1 MSNNT
6 FSIDE
11 VEKNVENWSKN
22 IDEVKEGQ
30 LLRGLQSVEK
40 IQDQSNKT
48 TMVKARLYAMI
59 AYARF
64 VRVNELDQ
72 VTLTWLDKAMEVDP
86 RDSLINEVYIRIY
99 FLLLKT
105 PLLPSQFPQIRETDH
120 GNAKKKLANDYL
132 NLANEFFDRA
142 SYFEGIIESLI
153 NAARKLY
160 DDEKIIQFEVLAEL
174 LQQLK
179 KELRTI
185 VKSTEAYS
193 DSVKGIYY
201 SQAQLAE
208 VKKSISEIEALHK
221 KWQTT
226 TGQAEAELGESSV
239 EKSALTE
246 LQKMIG
252 LTEVKER
259 VEKLYHYLMYQKV
272 RKEKGYQ
279 LKDEL
284 SLNMILTGNPGTGK
298 TTLARLLAK
307 IYFELGIL
315 PREEV
320 IEVDRS
326 HLVGGY
332 VGQTE
337 ENTMNVIKQ
346 AVGGV
351 LFIDEAY
358 SLKREDS
365 SGNDYGQTAI
375 DTLVSAMTSSEY
387 AGKFAII
394 LAGYP
399 EEMRQFLWANP
410 GLRSRFPENNHIH
423 LRDYSVA
430 ELIQIA
436 ELVAIDNDFT
446 FSEAAMIELK
456 KRIETEQVDS
466 SFGNARTVKN
476 IVLDAIFQKGSTVGL
491 SEPFHNEDF
500 TILNKEDVSI
510 QRSEDEDSN
519 GITQLDA
526 LVGLQEIKHEVKSL
540 ISFVKVQQLRREK
553 NLPTVPLQLHSVF
566 VGNPGTGKTT
576 VAKIYAK
583 ILKEIGLLK
592 RGHLV
597 VVGRG
602 DLVAGFTG
610 QTALKTKKRI
620 REALGGVLF
629 IDEAYSLVG
638 SQGDFGKE
646 AIETLVDEMTKYH
659 DNLVVILAG
668 YPNEITE
675 LINSNPG
682 LESRFKKYFHF
693 EDYNTDELV
702 EMVRLYA
709 KNYGYTIANNVTSF
723 LQSKLIEQRPT
734 GNGRYA
740 KDLVDVVIQHHSHR
754 IMNKAEELTTTEL
767 TELILQDF
775 KKSL

>member
-1 MSNNT
+1 MST
-6 FSIDE
+6 YAYGIEEIESTI
-11 VEKNVENWSKN
+11 EKCKVTDN
-22 IDEVKEGQ
+22 VKEGK
-30 LLRGLQSVEK
+30 LLRLLQMVESM
-40 IQDQSNKT
+40 QEQSTKT
-48 TMVKARLYAMI
+48 SKLKAQLYAMI
-59 AYARF
+59 ALARF
-64 VRVNELDQ
+64 KRVNELDQ
-72 VTLTWLDKAMEVDP
+72 VTLSWLDKAMEVDP
-86 RDSLINEVYIRIY
+86 RDPLINETYIKIY
-99 FLLLKT
+99 LMLLES

-132 NLANEFFDRA
+132 HLANEFFERA

-153 NAARKLY
+153 NAARRLY
-160 DDEKIIQFEVLAEL
+160 DDEKIIKFEVLADIL
-174 LQQLK
+174 LQLK

-185 VKSTEAYS
+185 VKSTESYA

-201 SQAQLAE
+201 SQTQLAE
-208 VKKSISEIEALHK
+208 VKKSIGEIESLHK
-221 KWQTT
+221 RWQET
-226 TGQAEAELGESSV
+226 TGQAGEVQTSDQA
-239 EKSALTE
+239 SALIE
-246 LQKMIG
+246 LQKMVG

-259 VEKLYHYLMYQKV
+259 VEKLYHYLLYQKV

-284 SLNMILTGNPGTGK
+284 SLHMILTGNPGTGK

-307 IYFELGIL
+307 IYFELGML

-332 VGQTE
+332 IGQTE

-365 SGNDYGQTAI
+365 SGSDYGQTAI

-387 AGKFAII
+387 AGKFAVI

-423 LRDYSVA
+423 LRDYA
-430 ELIQIA
+430 IEELIEIAEQIA
-436 ELVAIDNDFT
+436 LDNDFT
-446 FSEAAMIELK
+446 FSESAIIELK
-456 KRIETEQVDS
+456 KRIEREQVDA

-476 IVLDAIFQKGSTVGL
+476 IVLDAIFQKGSVVGL
-491 SEPFHNEDF
+491 NEPFNNEDF
-500 TILNKEDVSI
+500 TILTKENV
-510 QRSEDEDSN
+510 QGHVQDEDDTD
-519 GITQLDA
+519 GIQQLDG
-526 LVGLQEIKHEVKSL
+526 LVGLQKVKQEVKSL
-540 ISFVKVQQLRREK
+540 VSFVKVQQLRREK
-553 NLPTVPLQLHSVF
+553 KLPTVPLQVHSVF
-566 VGNPGTGKTT
+566 TGNPGTGKTT
-576 VAKIYAK
+576 VAKLYAK

-597 VVGRG
+597 TTSRG

-610 QTALKTKKRI
+610 QTALKTKKKI

-638 SQGDFGKE
+638 GQGDFGKE
-646 AIETLVDEMTKYH
+646 AVDTLVDEMTKH
-659 DNLVVILAG
+659 NDNLVVILAG
-668 YPNEITE
+668 YPEEISK
-675 LINSNPG
+675 LIKSNPG

-693 EDYNTDELV
+693 EDYQIEEVV
-702 EMVRLYA
+702 EMVGLNA
-709 KNYGYTIANNVTSF
+709 KQFGYSLTSDVNSY
-723 LQSKLIEQRPT
+723 LQSQLAEQKPT
-734 GNGRYA
+734 GNGRFA
-740 KDLVDVVIQHHSHR
+740 KDLVDIAIQNHSLR
-754 IMNKAEELTTTEL
+754 IMNEVKQLTTTEL
-767 TELILQDF
+767 TQLTLEDF
-775 KKSL
+775 KKSF

>member
-1 MSNNT
+1 MSNST
-6 FSIDE
+6 YSIAE
-11 VEKNVENWSKN
+11 IEKSVEKWSGN
-22 IDEVKEGQ
+22 LDRVNEGQ
-30 LLRGLQSVEK
+30 LLRVLQAVDK
-40 IQDQSNKT
+40 IEEQTNKT
-48 TMVKARLYAMI
+48 STLKAKLFAMI

-64 VRVNELDQ
+64 KRVARLDQ
-72 VTLTWLDKAMEVDP
+72 VTLSWLDKAMEVDAKDP
-86 RDSLINEVYIRIY
+86 LINETYINIY
-99 FLLLKT
+99 FMLLEA

-132 NLANEFFDRA
+132 KMANEFFERA
-142 SYFEGIIESLI
+142 SYFEGIIDSLVQ
-153 NAARKLY
+153 AARRLY
-160 DDEKIIQFEVLAEL
+160 DDEKIIKFEILAEL
-174 LQQLK
+174 LQRLK

-185 VKSTEAYS
+185 VKSTESYS

-208 VKKSISEIEALHK
+208 VKKSIAEIETLHK
-221 KWQTT
+221 KWQET
-226 TGQAEAELGESSV
+226 TGHKEVVDVSTEN
-239 EKSALTE
+239 SALTE

-259 VEKLYHYLMYQKV
+259 VEKLYHYLLYQKV
-272 RKEKGYQ
+272 RKEKGYH

-298 TTLARLLAK
+298 TTIARLLAK
-307 IYFELGIL
+307 IYSELGIL

-358 SLKREDS
+358 SLKREES
-365 SGNDYGQTAI
+365 SGNDYGQTVI

-387 AGKFAII
+387 AGKFAVI

-423 LRDYSVA
+423 LRDYSVD
-430 ELIQIA
+430 ELVEIA

-446 FSEAAMIELK
+446 FSEEAIIELK
-456 KRIETEQVDS
+456 KRIEGEQIDVT
-466 SFGNARTVKN
+466 FGNARTVKN
-476 IVLDAIFQKGSTVGL
+476 IVLDAIFQKGSLVAL
-491 SEPFHNEDF
+491 NEPFNNDDF
-500 TILNKEDVSI
+500 TILEKEDVRVKQKHEEEI
-510 QRSEDEDSN
+510 R
-519 GITQLDA
+519 GIDQLDA
-526 LVGLQEIKHEVKSL
+526 LVGLQEVKQEVKSL

-553 NLPTVPLQLHSVF
+553 KLPTVPLQLHSIF
-566 VGNPGTGKTT
+566 TGNPGTGKTT

-597 VVGRG
+597 VAGRG

-610 QTALKTKKRI
+610 QTALKTKKKI

-638 SQGDFGKE
+638 NQSDFGKE
-646 AIETLVDEMTKYH
+646 AIDTLVDEMTKH
-659 DNLVVILAG
+659 DDNVVVILAG
-668 YPNEITE
+668 YPNEITT
-675 LINSNPG
+675 LIESNPG
-682 LESRFKKYFHF
+682 LSSRMKKQFHF
-693 EDYNTDELV
+693 EDYQTGELV
-702 EMVRLYA
+702 EIVELYA
-709 KNYGYTIANNVTSF
+709 KQYGYTLASDVNSY
-723 LQSKLIEQRPT
+723 LQAKLAERKSA

-740 KDLVDVVIQHHSHR
+740 KDLVDLAIQHHSHR
-754 IMNKAEELTTTEL
+754 IISEADEHTTTEL
-767 TELILQDF
+767 TQLILEDF

>member
-1 MSNNT
+1 MSDHTYNMEELEN
-6 FSIDE
+6 SIA
-11 VEKNVENWSKN
+11 KWSQNLDK
-22 IDEVKEGQ
+22 VTEGQ
-30 LLRGLQSVEK
+30 LLRVLQLIDNLHKETT
-40 IQDQSNKT
+40 KT
-48 TMVKARLYAMI
+48 NTLKAKLYSMI
-59 AYARF
+59 AFTRF
-64 VRVNELDQ
+64 KRLSELDQ
-72 VTLTWLDKAMEVDP
+72 VTLGWLDKAMEVDSSDP
-86 RDSLINEVYIRIY
+86 LINETYIKIY
-99 FLLLKT
+99 FMLLET

-120 GNAKKKLANDYL
+120 GNAKKKLASDYL
-132 NLANEFFDRA
+132 KLANEFFERA

-153 NAARKLY
+153 NAARRLY
-160 DDEKIIQFEVLAEL
+160 DDEKIIKFEILADL

-201 SQAQLAE
+201 SQAQMAE
-208 VKKSISEIEALHK
+208 VKKSIAEIESLYK
-221 KWQTT
+221 KWQET
-226 TGQAEAELGESSV
+226 TGQAQETQGTIQQ
-239 EKSALTE
+239 SALTD

-326 HLVGGY
+326 HLVGGF

-337 ENTMNVIKQ
+337 ENTMNIIKQ

-358 SLKREDS
+358 SLKREAS
-365 SGNDYGQTAI
+365 SSNDYGQTAI

-387 AGKFAII
+387 AGKFAVI

-410 GLRSRFPENNHIH
+410 GLRSRFPESNHIH
-423 LRDYSVA
+423 LRDYTVE
-430 ELIQIA
+430 ELIHIA

-446 FSEAAMIELK
+446 FSEAAIIELK
-456 KRIETEQVDS
+456 KRIESEQVDA

-476 IVLDAIFQKGSTVGL
+476 IVLDAIFQKGSVVGL
-491 SEPFHNEDF
+491 NEPFHHDDF
-500 TILNKEDVSI
+500 TILNKEDVRVQDI
-510 QRSEDEDSN
+510 EEIDN
-519 GITQLDA
+519 GISQLDA
-526 LVGLQEIKHEVKSL
+526 LVGLHEVKQEVKSL
-540 ISFVKVQQLRREK
+540 VSFVKVQQLRREK

-566 VGNPGTGKTT
+566 TGHPGTGKTT

-597 VVGRG
+597 VAGRG

-610 QTALKTKKRI
+610 QTALKTKKKI

-646 AIETLVDEMTKYH
+646 AIDTLVDEMTKHH
-659 DNLVVILAG
+659 DNFVVILAG
-668 YPNEITE
+668 YPNEIKK
-675 LINSNPG
+675 LILSNPG
-682 LESRFKKYFHF
+682 LQSRFKKFFHF
-693 EDYNTDELV
+693 ADYQTEELV
-702 EMVRLYA
+702 EMVELNA
-709 KNYGYTIANNVTSF
+709 KLYGYTISSDVESF
-723 LQSKLIEQRPT
+723 LLAKLAELKPA

-740 KDLVDVVIQHHSHR
+740 KDLVDLAIQHHSHR
-754 IMNKAEELTTTEL
+754 IMNEAEDLTTVELTQ
-767 TELILQDF
+767 LILEDF
-775 KKSL
+775 TKSF